1 MPARLILSLDS
12 EDYETP
18 AADDAELWWAR
29 TLTRYGLTANVCL
42 VGELAR
48 ALRSR
53 GRKDVLEAYA
63 AHEIAYHSDLHS
75 AHPTHAE
82 YLEDLDWDTGVARL
96 LIEESR
102 GLDDVREVT
111 GQQPIA
117 YCKPGNSWGPQVA
130 AALPR
135 LGCPV
140 FCDAPFEWAP
150 GQPMWYSGSLCVR
163 YHLSIDYY
171 FSQGAGW
178 VERLQADL
186 QRLLATHDDGYVV
199 LYTHPC
205 RLYMSAFAGNFMAGK
220 NPPRS
225 QWRSAP
231 LRPEPEREALK
242 ADCESLLRWIA
253 RELRPPL
260 STYRELWDAHAPGP
274 APWFSRD
281 AVRDLAR
288 GVQPVPAPLP
298 WGKAWLSPAEQWSV
312 LVGAVAQGEV
322 HLTWPKQVGV
332 RRLLGPIELPPPA
345 PEPFE
350 APIGLLM
357 AAARRALAVVE
368 ETGRMPARVPLLN
381 TEIGPNTLLQAC
393 LRAFPRHFRARWP
406 ERVQVLPADETPA
419 LARREDFARLRY
431 HGTWSAF
438 PPDFRGE
445 RLLTL
450 ARLQAWTA
458 KPALPSLEA
467 ELASS

>member
-1 MPARLILSLDS
+1 MPHLILSLDS

-29 TLTRYGLTANVCL
+29 ALTRNGLTANVCL

-82 YLEDLDWDTGVARL
+82 YLEGLAWDTGVERL
-96 LIEESR
+96 LREESR
-102 GLDDVREVT
+102 GVADVREVT
-111 GQQPIA
+111 GRQPTA

-140 FCDAPFEWAP
+140 FCDAPLEWAP
-150 GQPMWYSGSLCVR
+150 GQPMWYSGSLCIR

-171 FSQGAGW
+171 FSRPDGW
-178 VERLQADL
+178 LERIQSDL
-186 QRLLATHDDGYVV
+186 RRLLEAHGDGYVV

-205 RLYMSAFAGNFMAGK
+205 RLYTAAFPDTFEAGK
-220 NPPRS
+220 NPPRGH
-225 QWRSAP
+225 WRAAP
-231 LRPEPEREALK
+231 LRPEAEREALK
-242 ADCESLLRWIA
+242 ADCEILLRWIA
-253 RELRPPL
+253 HDLRPQV
-260 STYRELWDAHAPGP
+260 STYRELWDACAPGP
-274 APWFSRD
+274 APWFNRD

-288 GVQPVPAPLP
+288 RVAAVPTPLP
-298 WGKAWLSPAEQWSV
+298 RDGAWLSPAEQWSV
-312 LVGAVAQGEV
+312 LVGAVALGEV
-322 HLTWPKQVGV
+322 HLTWPKQVCA
-332 RRLLGPIELPPPA
+332 RRLLGPVELPPAA

-350 APIGLLM
+350 VPIGLLM
-357 AAARRALAVVE
+357 AAARQALGLSE
-368 ETGRMPARVPLLN
+368 QTGRMPARTVLGGV
-381 TEIGPNTLLQAC
+381 EVGPNTLLQAC
-393 LRAFPRHFRARWP
+393 TRAIPRHFRARWP
-406 ERVQVLPADETPA
+406 ERIPVLPADEIPA
-419 LARREDFARLRY
+419 LAHREDFARLRFQNS
-431 HGTWSAF
+431 WSVF

-445 RLLTL
+445 RLLEL

-458 KPALPSLEA
+458 KPATRA
-467 ELASS
+467 